1 MAVAV
6 RDERPSRPPE
16 PATDQ
21 GLSDE
26 LWDLVQLCWSAEPH
40 KRPSAGQVLI
50 SLQDVYRQHA
60 DSKVLG
66 KGGECDPSSLM
77 DILWRE
83 NPSVLAFPENFTSVF
98 ALLERGRRWHNDVL
112 CESVKN
118 FKIPPQECEMER
130 ETRTSVKSINYHHS
144 DDFSNSLNS
153 SAVDDSDDSFNPD
166 SFGNDLDDNGFT
178 LV

>member
-26 LWDLVQLCWSAEPH
+26 LWDLIQLCWSPEPH

-50 SLQDVYRQHA
+50 CLQDVYRQHT
-60 DSKVLG
+60 DSSILG
-66 KGGECDPSSLM
+66 KGGECAPPSPM
-77 DILWRE
+77 DVLWRE
-83 NPSVLAFPENFTSVF
+83 NRNALAFPENFISVL
-98 ALLERGRRWHNDVL
+98 ALLERGRRWHNGVL

-118 FKIPPQECEMER
+118 FRIPPQECELER
-130 ETRTSVKSINYHHS
+130 ETRTLVKYINYYQS
-144 DDFSNSLNS
+144 DDSLNSLNS
-153 SAVDDSDDSFNPD
+153 PVNDSDDSFNSD
-166 SFGNDLDDNGFT
+166 SFDNNLNDNDFT

>member
-40 KRPSAGQVLI
+40 KRPNAGQVLI
-50 SLQDVYRQHA
+50 CLQDICRQHA
-60 DSKVLG
+60 HSRVPE
-66 KGGECDPSSLM
+66 KGGDPPSLM
-77 DILWRE
+77 DVLWRE
-83 NPSVLAFPENFTSVF
+83 IPSVLAFPENFTSVS
-98 ALLERGRRWHNDVL
+98 ALLERGRRWHNGVL
-112 CESVKN
+112 YENVKN
-118 FKIPPQECEMER
+118 FTIPPQECEMER
-130 ETRTSVKSINYHHS
+130 ETRTSVKSINYQYS

-153 SAVDDSDDSFNPD
+153 SAVDDSNDSFNPD
-166 SFGNDLDDNGFT
+166 SFGNDVDDNDFT